1 MTKQVELRSIVF
13 KGINQV
19 ELETKLK
26 TFMLG
31 PRDVLIQTLYS
42 CISAGTEVAKLS
54 GLQEVSYPLY
64 VGTRAVGHVVATGN
78 EADHIAVGD
87 LVFSHIQHQS
97 HSLGQQLVCPLPN
110 ELEKPTAAMLGMA
123 LVAMTGVQMSR
134 PELGD
139 TVVVTGGGLVGQ
151 FAAQLSA
158 LSGAYPILID
168 IIDERLQAARLCGIN
183 ITINPTKEDANAR
196 IMELTNGK
204 GADTILECTGVPA
217 VATSA
222 ISYARRSGRF
232 VFVGSPRGECQTNI
246 TPFLEKV
253 HLWKPGGDLTLL
265 GSHEWKI
272 PIKENDFTKHSME
285 QNCRLLSRLM
295 IENKLKADPLFSRIY
310 DPGNAAEAYQNLINH
325 QNEVLGAIFDWRSYQ
340 DKSLK
345 SSTCKS
351 NTPCQ
356 TGDQWTPTTS

>member
-19 ELETKLK
+19 ELETKPK
-26 TFMLG
+26 TFILG
-31 PRDVLIQTLYS
+31 PHDVLIQTLYS

-54 GLQEVSYPLY
+54 GLQEVSYPLHL
-64 VGTRAVGHVVATGN
+64 GNRAVGHVIATGN
-78 EADHIAVGD
+78 EADHVAVGD
-87 LVFSHIQHQS
+87 LVFSHIHHQS

-110 ELEKPTAAMLGMA
+110 DLEKPIAAMLGMA
-123 LVAMTGVQMSR
+123 LVAMTGVQTSCL
-134 PELGD
+134 ELGD

-168 IIDERLQAARLCGIN
+168 IIDERLQTARLCGIST
-183 ITINPTKEDANAR
+183 TINPTKEDANAR

-265 GSHEWKI
+265 GAHEWKI

-285 QNCRLLSRLM
+285 QNCKLLSRLM
-295 IENKLKADPLFSRIY
+295 IENKLKADPLVSRIY
-310 DPGNAAEAYQNLINH
+310 NPENAAEAYQDLINH
-325 QNEVLGAIFDWRSYQ
+325 QNEVLGAIFDWRSHQ
-340 DKSLK
+340 DKNLK
-345 SSTCKS
+345 SSKFKP
-351 NTPCQ
+351 NTSS
-356 TGDQWTPTTS
+356 DQLTSKTS